1 MAQAGAPFFGA
12 RVIALRRER
21 VSRESVLGGT
31 VRGSLAPHGAVVVAH
46 RDREHLPQDIKQ
58 SSVWR
63 GQATVSGY
71 SVKKMH
77 ITVYILLLHWSRNF
91 SSSK

>member
-46 RDREHLPQDIKQ
+46 RDGEHLPQTSNKVQ
-58 SSVWR
+58 CGGVR
-63 GQATVSGY
+63 LQCQATV
-71 SVKKMH
+71 
-77 ITVYILLLHWSRNF
+77 
-91 SSSK
+91 